1 MVLFTEQDLVPFSK
15 SASMFSYLT
24 TMSPFIFAQWN
35 KMFAFHKKTQ
45 GGSLG

>member
-1 MVLFTEQDLVPFSK
+1 MLLFTEQDLILFSK
-15 SASMFSYLT
+15 SASMFSYLPT
-24 TMSPFIFAQWN
+24 ISPFIFAQWN